1 MRLLI
6 DAIERFWY
14 YSSEIFLQYFT
25 DQTKKDYR
33 DKKFTW
39 NIAKCVLF
47 FNKNIYKPYCF
58 KWHHFKN
65 FAEEI
70 FAIDQFWQIFAIDQ
84 FWNFFAEEIFTN
96 KGQKRKNFFRKNFF
110 RKNFFRKRFL
120 PLRYFNT
127 CSCINSGSHSIQW

>member
-47 FNKNIYKPYCF
+47 FNKI
-58 KWHHFKN
+58 

-70 FAIDQFWQIFAIDQ
+70 FAIDQFWQ
-84 FWNFFAEEIFTN
+84 NFAE
-96 KGQKRKNFFRKNFF
+96 
-110 RKNFFRKRFL
+110 
-120 PLRYFNT
+120 
-127 CSCINSGSHSIQW
+127 